1 MVPYGVSGDHWRS
14 GSHAKSTG
22 MMTEARMELI
32 AADQAL
38 EFLRECEMTPA
49 TSLRPGGSVEPP
61 VSPP

>member
-1 MVPYGVSGDHWRS
+1 
-14 GSHAKSTG
+14 

-49 TSLRPGGSVEPP
+49 TSLRPGGSVEPS